1 MCFIPNLLSW
11 SRINLFH
18 FSSSRKPLEK
28 KVDFSLQTRGPNW
41 YFRCLDLPE
50 RQRGRRNRGEIRK
63 RLKRKK
69 ENEGHKKNSITF
81 KKVFVTFFDVFVD
94 EFFPGY
100 KLENEGRYSWAILL
114 KFSIRV
120 GGGEG
125 SNFVRAVSTATSV
138 RQVMRE
144 KETYDL

>member
-1 MCFIPNLLSW
+1 MRNE
-11 SRINLFH
+11 
-18 FSSSRKPLEK
+18 EK
-28 KVDFSLQTRGPNW
+28 TQK
-41 YFRCLDLPE
+41 
-50 RQRGRRNRGEIRK
+50 K
-63 RLKRKK
+63 KRKMRGK
-69 ENEGHKKNSITF
+69 RKISTTLKKANFRNSC
-81 KKVFVTFFDVFVD
+81 DVFVE

-125 SNFVRAVSTATSV
+125 SNFDRAVSTATSV